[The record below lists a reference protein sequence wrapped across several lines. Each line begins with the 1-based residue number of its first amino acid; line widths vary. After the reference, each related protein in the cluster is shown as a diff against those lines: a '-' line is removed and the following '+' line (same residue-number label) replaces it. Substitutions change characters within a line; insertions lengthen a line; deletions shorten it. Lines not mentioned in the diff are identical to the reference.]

1 MARIY
6 AVGDI
11 HGRYDKLVA
20 LMDRIEI
27 DFDADRLVFLGDYV
41 DRGEQSYEV
50 IEYLVDLKQRNP
62 YPQTVFL
69 KGNHEDMMGKYLA
82 GKDRLT
88 WLINGG
94 QQTLESYM
102 QHHRDPEKP
111 LIPEAHRHFFDSL
124 QLYHESDNYIFVHAG
139 LRKNVPLEKQKPEDL
154 LWIRKK
160 FIDTDFDFGKTVVF
174 GHTPLEEPLLLP
186 NKIGIDT
193 GAVYGNKLTCV
204 RLPERVFYNA

>member
-1 MARIY
+1 MERIY

-11 HGRYDKLVA
+11 HGRFDKL
-20 LMDRIEI
+20 LGLLNRIEI
-27 DFDADRLVFLGDYV
+27 DFNSDRLVFLGDYV

-50 IEYLVDLKQRNP
+50 IEYLVDLKNRHP
-62 YPQTVFL
+62 YPRTVFL
-69 KGNHEDMMGKYLA
+69 KGNHEDMMEKYLA

-102 QHHRDPEKP
+102 QHHEDSEAP
-111 LIPEAHRHFFDSL
+111 LIPESHRQFFDTL
-124 QLYHESDNYIFVHAG
+124 QLYHESENYIFVHAG

-154 LWIRKK
+154 MWIRKK
-160 FIDTDFDFGKTVVF
+160 FIDTDFDFGKIVVF
-174 GHTPLEEPLLLP
+174 GHTPLQEPLLRP

-204 RLPERVFYNA
+204 RLPELVFYNA

>member
-1 MARIY
+1 MERIY

-11 HGRYDKLVA
+11 HGRYDKLVE
-20 LMDRIEI
+20 LLDRIDV
-27 DFDADRLVFLGDYV
+27 DFNSDRLVFLGDYV

-50 IEYLVDLKQRNP
+50 IEHLVTLKKQHP
-62 YPQTVFL
+62 YPQTIFL
-69 KGNHEDMMGKYLA
+69 KGNHEDMMEKYLA

-102 QHHRDPEKP
+102 QHHRNPEEP
-111 LIPEAHRHFFDSL
+111 LIPESHRRFFESL
-124 QLYHESDNYIFVHAG
+124 QLYHESEDYIFVHAG
-139 LRKNVPLEKQKPEDL
+139 LRKGVPLEKQKPEDL
-154 LWIRKK
+154 MWIRKK
-160 FIDTDFDFGKTVVF
+160 FIDTDFDFGKPVVF
-174 GHTPLEEPLLLP
+174 GHTPLQEPLLQP

-204 RLPERVFYNA
+204 RLPEQVFYNA